1 MRGARRRGGLSPL
14 TVGAAVLALV
24 VVATFLGF
32 RKDVPF
38 LNNPYTIKMAVR
50 DTNGMNAGS
59 PVRIAGIEVGEVE
72 QIERTQ
78 PGASSATITL
88 AVRDRGR
95 PVYEDATA
103 KIRPRIFLEGNFFVD
118 LSPGTPASGEMDDG
132 DTIPVDRTASP
143 VQFAQVLSALKNDT
157 RSDLR
162 RALIELGRAQD
173 AGGARAFN
181 ASLRYQPAS
190 YKFAA
195 IVSEAL
201 LGKRPGDLG
210 DFVRDAGIVASALE
224 RDPGRL
230 RALIV
235 DFNRTAAALADREGA
250 LSTAVGE
257 LPRTLRAASP
267 ALDALNGAFPDVRRF
282 AEGARPGVR
291 SLGPTVEA
299 TLPLVRQLRGL
310 VREDELRGLSRSL
323 RRATPPLASLASSST
338 DVLGELRALSSCTAN
353 VIVPTGNDRIQDKAF
368 PSHGPVYT
376 EFPKTLPNL
385 AGESRSFDANSPWFK
400 VLGSGG
406 VETLNLGNG
415 LFGSTLEP
423 IVGVNPPPVR
433 SRPPL
438 RPEVPCETQTPP
450 DLRSIPRGAPAAIDT
465 SSRASSRRQARAQA
479 VAVDLMRRRLRREGK
494 DTKVSDRPITLA
506 QIRGLAA
513 RNGLTKQLERVLRS
527 DGR

>member
-1 MRGARRRGGLSPL
+1 MRRGGRSPF
-14 TVGAAVLALV
+14 TVGAVVLA
-24 VVATFLGF
+24 VVAVVTFLGF

-38 LNNPYTIKMAVR
+38 VNNPYTIKMAVR
-50 DTNGMNAGS
+50 DTSGMNAGS

-72 QIERTQ
+72 KIEHTS
-78 PGASSATITL
+78 PGALSATVTL
-88 AVRDRGR
+88 AVSDRGR
-95 PVYEDATA
+95 PVYADATA

-118 LSPGTPASGEMDDG
+118 LSPGTPASDEMDDG
-132 DTIPVDRTASP
+132 DTIPVDRTAGP
-143 VQFAQVLSALKNDT
+143 VQFAQVLSALKSNT
-157 RSDLR
+157 RNDLR
-162 RALIELGRAQD
+162 RALIEVGRAQE

-230 RALIV
+230 RSLIV
-235 DFNRTAAALADREGA
+235 DFNTTAAALADREDA

-257 LPRTLRAASP
+257 LPRTLRAATP

-291 SLGPTVEA
+291 SLGPTIDA

-310 VREDELRGLSRSL
+310 VGEDELRGLTRSL
-323 RRATPPLASLASSST
+323 RSATPPLTRLAGSAT
-338 DVLGELRALSSCTAN
+338 EVLGELRALSSCTAN
-353 VIVPTGNDRIQDKAF
+353 VIVPTGNDKIDDKAF
-368 PSHGPVYT
+368 PAHGPVYT

-406 VETLNLGNG
+406 AETLNLGNG
-415 LFGSTLEP
+415 LFGSVLEP
-423 IVGVNPPPVR
+423 IAGVNPPPVR
-433 SRPPL
+433 ERPPL
-438 RPEVPCETQTPP
+438 RPDVPCEIQEPP
-450 DLRSIPRGAPAAIDT
+450 DLRSNPKGPPQAVDT
-465 SSRASSRRQARAQA
+465 SGLPSARRQARAQS
-479 VAVDLMRRRLRREGK
+479 VAVKLMRRRLRNEGQ
-494 DTKVSDRPITLA
+494 DTKVSDRPITLE

-513 RNGLTKQLERVLRS
+513 RNGLTKQLEQTLRRS
-527 DGR
+527 RP